1 MFKIIQAGQKDLQK
15 VAFLFDQ
22 YRIFYKMPSDIT
34 AAKNFV
40 SRRFTQQ
47 DSLIFIASKQT
58 SAVGFMQV
66 YPSFSS
72 VAMQPIWLLNDLFI
86 ESSARRT
93 GCARRMMEYLQE
105 KAGQQAIFSIKLA
118 TAINNHKA
126 KSLYESLGY
135 QQNQDFDHFSK
146 RIL

>member
-1 MFKIIQAGQKDLQK
+1 MFKILQAGRKNLQQ
-15 VAFLFDQ
+15 VAHLFDQ
-22 YRIFYKMPSDIT
+22 YRVFYKMPSDLT
-34 AAKNFV
+34 AAECFV
-40 SRRFTQQ
+40 RNRLTQQ
-47 DSLIFIASKQT
+47 DSLIFMALKENST
-58 SAVGFMQV
+58 VGFMQV

-86 ESSARRT
+86 EPSARRT

-105 KAGQQAIFSIKLA
+105 KARQQAIFSIKLA

-126 KSLYESLGY
+126 KSLYESLGF
-135 QQNQDFDHFSK
+135 QLNQDFDHYSK